1 MNEDLFLTLD
11 QGGHASRAIVFDC
24 AGNVVAQAIQEVGVN
39 LYAGGRVE
47 QDPLRMLESLRLA
60 VDEVVATLGDK
71 AFRLRSAGLATQ
83 RSSVVCWDR
92 NTGLPLSPIISW
104 QDRRMADW
112 LESMMLDAERIHHK
126 TGLFPNAHY
135 GASKLRWC
143 LDNLPEVSSALQDGR
158 LAMGPMA
165 SYLVFNLLRERPL
178 LIDPANASR
187 TLLWNRH
194 HLGWDADL
202 LALFGITHASLP
214 RCVSTRFD
222 YGHIN
227 CQGLNIPLRIV
238 TGDQSAAIFAYGEP
252 DADTVYI
259 NAGTGAFVQRCLS
272 MPPAHTGRMLSSV
285 LYQRCGDALYS
296 LEGTVNG
303 AGSALAVVETQL
315 GMDPKYAEQQAEQW
329 LGEVVA
335 PPLFLNGI
343 SGLGAPF
350 WVANFN
356 SQFIGGGDD
365 SEKIVA
371 VIESI
376 VFLMQENISEMT
388 RYLSA
393 AKQIV
398 ISGGLARLDGL
409 CQRLADIAAIPVVR
423 AQECEATARGTAF
436 LLAGRPAAW
445 SGMNQPVVFESC
457 QNSLLQQ
464 RYAEWL
470 AKMLEALSAIA
481 PSPCDI

>member
-1 MNEDLFLTLD
+1 MNQDLFLTID

-24 AGNVVAQAIQEVGVN
+24 AGNIVAQAIQEVGVN
-39 LYAGGRVE
+39 VYEGGRVE

-60 VDEVVATLGDK
+60 VDEVVARLGDK
-71 AFRLRSAGLATQ
+71 SSRLRSAGLATQ
-83 RSSVVCWDR
+83 RSSIVCWDR

-104 QDRRMADW
+104 QDTRMAAW
-112 LESMMLDAERIHHK
+112 LEAMMLDADQIHHK

-143 LDNLPEVSSALQDGR
+143 LDNLPEVRSAQQDGR

-165 SYLVFNLLRERPL
+165 SYLVFNLLSERPL

-194 HLGWDADL
+194 HLGWDEEL
-202 LALFGITHASLP
+202 LALFGVSDSVLP
-214 RCVSTRFD
+214 RCVSTRFE
-222 YGHIN
+222 YGHID
-227 CQGLNIPLRIV
+227 CQGLSIPLRIV

-252 DADTVYI
+252 DTETVYV
-259 NAGTGAFVQRCLS
+259 NAGTGAFVQRCLP

-303 AGSALAVVETQL
+303 AGSALAVVEAQL
-315 GMDPKYAEQQAEQW
+315 GMDPKYAERQAEQW
-329 LGEVVA
+329 LGEVTS
-335 PPLFLNGI
+335 PPIFLNGI

-350 WVANFN
+350 WVANF
-356 SQFIGGGDD
+356 SSEFIGAGGDR
-365 SEKIVA
+365 EKIVA

-388 RYLSA
+388 RYLTE
-393 AKQIV
+393 AKRIV
-398 ISGGLARLDGL
+398 LSGGLARLDGL
-409 CQRLADIAAIPVVR
+409 CQRLADISAIPVVR

-436 LLAGRPAAW
+436 LLAGRPADW
-445 SGMNQPVVFESC
+445 SGITQPVVFEPY
-457 QNSLLQQ
+457 QNRLLLQ
-464 RYAEWL
+464 RHSEWVESML
-470 AKMLEALSAIA
+470 ASISALR
-481 PSPCDI
+481 